1 MSLLE
6 FAHAWSL
13 RKLDPFCDKGQLSAL
28 TRTVIF
34 AVIFAAI
41 APASLSIKK
50 DCPKAKR
57 LNSKQ
62 VSIGMLIQ
70 VRLIAGIQLD
80 TRCLNNTLGGLP
92 IGFDEIGTFFLGRAH
107 RIKSLNG

>member
-28 TRTVIF
+28 TR
-34 AVIFAAI
+34 AVIFGAI
-41 APASLSIKK
+41 EPASLSIKK

-80 TRCLNNTLGGLP
+80 TRCLNNTLSGLP